1 VTDRDGSVLV
11 VNAGSSSLKL
21 RLLGPA
27 DATLARADLP
37 ADADGFRE
45 DALAAAISDWPRPDA
60 VGHRVVHG
68 GTRFTGPER
77 ITDEVAGALRDLTA
91 LAPLHQPKSLAGVD
105 AVSRCY
111 PDVPAVACFDTAF
124 HASIPPA
131 AHTYAIPAEWR
142 QRYAARRFGF
152 HGLSHAYASRC
163 AAGLAGRPVGELRIV
178 SCHLGAGA
186 SACAIVDGTSVD
198 TTMGFTPLDG
208 LVMSTRSGAVD
219 PGLLLWLEEH
229 ERLRPHEVASA
240 LEHRSGLLALA
251 GSAEWREVETWAAA
265 GDGDA
270 QLAIGVYVHR
280 LVAAIAAMTAAA
292 GGLDAL
298 VFTGG
303 VGEHSA
309 GLRDRAASLLG
320 WLGVAI
326 DAAANQGV
334 ADGQDAEISSASA
347 RVSGGPRTFVIAARE
362 DLEIARETRATLGA

>member
-1 VTDRDGSVLV
+1 
-11 VNAGSSSLKL
+11 
-21 RLLGPA
+21 
-27 DATLARADLP
+27 
-37 ADADGFRE
+37 
-45 DALAAAISDWPRPDA
+45 
-60 VGHRVVHG
+60 
-68 GTRFTGPER
+68 
-77 ITDEVAGALRDLTA
+77 
-91 LAPLHQPKSLAGVD
+91 
-105 AVSRCY
+105 
-111 PDVPAVACFDTAF
+111 
-124 HASIPPA
+124 
-131 AHTYAIPAEWR
+131 
-142 QRYAARRFGF
+142 
-152 HGLSHAYASRC
+152 
-163 AAGLAGRPVGELRIV
+163 
-178 SCHLGAGA
+178 
-186 SACAIVDGTSVD
+186 
-198 TTMGFTPLDG
+198 
-208 LVMSTRSGAVD
+208 MSTRSGAVD